1 MAFSIPKSII
11 ISDKF
16 INSVYV
22 KLHAH
27 VQTLYFLYK
36 DVYPSNHAQR
46 TVEILHSIQN
56 LRNKKW
62 LYMNVTTTQDQYGQ
76 NMR

>member
-16 INSVYV
+16 INSVYI

-46 TVEILHSIQN
+46 TVEILQLPFS
-56 LRNKKW
+56 
-62 LYMNVTTTQDQYGQ
+62 
-76 NMR
+76 